1 MGTRHRNANWELA
14 ARVRQQLN
22 LKCGRY
28 GDSEILPLSQLT
40 TDHLG
45 AAVAAANT
53 IKSYLNKAE
62 TSGTVR

>member
-1 MGTRHRNANWELA
+1 
-14 ARVRQQLN
+14 VRQQLN

-62 TSGTVR
+62 TTGAARSKS